1 MHATMLRRLLPA
13 SARLTIRAVHSSKP
27 AAASELESYID
38 GWMERYQQRGSG
50 GSAET
55 PPPVP
60 PRWFRTLRR
69 DIALRWTGSAAASPG
84 MLPPDSLLELLV
96 RMDEQGQFD
105 ATPPVREAIRAKVD
119 PTAAAPKPETLV
131 GCFHCG
137 SPDHWKNE
145 CPELAAASGAPAT
158 AAAAGASSA
167 SEEPELTWQSLA
179 NQRSRRR
186 SASDAI
192 ASAPPPQSLP
202 PRRTVGGDR
211 GRWGGGSGSGDD
223 DDATTHPYQRQAGDD
238 APVDVARVEALL
250 ERRWRARKQQRFD
263 EADALRQQLRAMDV
277 SVYDRGA
284 TWFVGRGS
292 WEGMMSRYERWSTK
306 APSRSH
312 EREYY
317 YRNRASWRDDAV
329 DDGDS
334 KLEEEALRALREEDL
349 FHGGD
354 GNFEP
359 PSEDSGRRAR
369 SLRRA
374 RRRGEI

>member
-1 MHATMLRRLLPA
+1 MLTRFLPV
-13 SARLTIRAVHSSKP
+13 SARLAARSAHSSSS

-38 GWMERYQQRGSG
+38 GWMARFQQRGSG
-50 GSAET
+50 RSET
-55 PPPVP
+55 PPPPVP
-60 PRWFRTLRR
+60 PRWFRSLRR
-69 DIALRWTGSAAASPG
+69 DIALRWTGSATASPG
-84 MLPPDSLLELLV
+84 MLPPDSLLALLV
-96 RMDEQGQFD
+96 RMDEQGRFD

-119 PTAAAPKPETLV
+119 PTASAHKPETLV

-145 CPELAAASGAPAT
+145 CPELAAARGAPAT
-158 AAAAGASSA
+158 TSSA
-167 SEEPELTWQSLA
+167 AEEPELTWRSLA

-186 SASDAI
+186 SASDAT
-192 ASAPPPQSLP
+192 APSPPLPPQPSLS
-202 PRRTVGGDR
+202 PRAVGGDR
-211 GRWGGGSGSGDD
+211 GRGAGGGRDGG
-223 DDATTHPYQRQAGDD
+223 ATTHPYQRQAGDD

-263 EADALRQQLRAMDV
+263 EADAIRQQLRAMDV

-284 TWFVGRGS
+284 TWFVGRGT
-292 WEGMMSRYERWSTK
+292 WDGMMSRYERMSNK
-306 APSRSH
+306 APPRSH

-317 YRNRASWRDDAV
+317 YRNRARWRAGAADDIG
-329 DDGDS
+329 DD
-334 KLEEEALRALREEDL
+334 KLQEEALRALREEDL

-354 GNFEP
+354 GDFEP

-369 SLRRA
+369 SLQRA